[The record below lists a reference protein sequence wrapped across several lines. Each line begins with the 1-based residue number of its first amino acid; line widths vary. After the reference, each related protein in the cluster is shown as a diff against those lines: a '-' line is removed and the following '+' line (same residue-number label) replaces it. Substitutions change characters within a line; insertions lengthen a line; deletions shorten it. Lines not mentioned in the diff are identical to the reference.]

1 MLPSG
6 RHPSDNAKECAR
18 RNRFQPQCPAL
29 IVLGPAEGST
39 LMVDASGAAV
49 AEEHFPPDETVAR
62 YYESWRRCT
71 VRVPTGGEPG
81 YCTFLKARAASS
93 IRVNDIQDRCSR
105 ETRIGQAARAAGH
118 LGFATPNRRLRRDS
132 SSLISARTAATV
144 LSIVVTASAS
154 RINHRVD
161 CGRRSTIHLIR
172 SLT

>member
-6 RHPSDNAKECAR
+6 RHPSDNATECAR

-71 VRVPTGGEPG
+71 VRVPTGGETD
-81 YCTFLKARAASS
+81 YCTFLKARTASS
-93 IRVNDIQDRCSR
+93 IRVNDISGPMLARNPNRASSSRSWASRFRDPEPEIAPRQLVADLGENCGGGAIDRRNCLR
-105 ETRIGQAARAAGH
+105 VENK
-118 LGFATPNRRLRRDS
+118 PPRRLR
-132 SSLISARTAATV
+132 
-144 LSIVVTASAS
+144 
-154 RINHRVD
+154 
-161 CGRRSTIHLIR
+161 
-172 SLT
+172 